1 MTQGRD
7 GISLAHAR
15 ALKLMRV
22 ARRLSLVAAVF
33 VIAALLVGT
42 AGTSYAKSKKNLIN
56 PSTKPR
62 LEDTIVVSNYGAVWY
77 GSIETF
83 AAGAGHSAGPKF
95 RIHGTKTN
103 LGASTGAAG
112 DAVSSVDHD
121 IAVAIPLD
129 FLDLDSAGC
138 GPFGQPAAHPYYGTG
153 LAEIFGPT
161 SNGNSAPENIIC
173 SPNFAFGVP
182 NTTGIFYPQGV
193 AFESPYD
200 QQRPAGVE
208 ILAVANQF
216 PVVNGSW
223 DCKATFACVG
233 GSNPGASCT
242 GASDT
247 TSCTGGGICEGDP
260 ATTCNLAAC
269 APAPTN
275 IEPTK
280 GHPGMCGG
288 GPVGPG
294 SSLGTITEY
303 DVSTLTPGLD
313 NVEPFNNSP
322 VDAINPFSLVPYE
335 QNATIGGCLSLLAG
349 PENLTFDQNG
359 YLFVVNNAG
368 FDAFDLGCAPRYV
381 TVYAPGA
388 NTKDG
393 TEFPVSLIGL
403 FGPTAGILLQP
414 IAAAVDPFDNLY
426 VTDVADNTI
435 KIFNPFVNQDET
447 NPFLDGELLATIA
460 GSRTKLKTPTGIA
473 LSADGD
479 TLYVA
484 NNEANSLEM
493 FTNVRE
499 KTLDA
504 CTTSPCN
511 FNIAPTLI
519 ISGPNSKMNL
529 PVGVALPQ
537 FTPSPL

>member
-1 MTQGRD
+1 
-7 GISLAHAR
+7 
-15 ALKLMRV
+15 
-22 ARRLSLVAAVF
+22 
-33 VIAALLVGT
+33 
-42 AGTSYAKSKKNLIN
+42 
-56 PSTKPR
+56 
-62 LEDTIVVSNYGAVWY
+62 
-77 GSIETF
+77 
-83 AAGAGHSAGPKF
+83 
-95 RIHGTKTN
+95 
-103 LGASTGAAG
+103 
-112 DAVSSVDHD
+112 
-121 IAVAIPLD
+121 
-129 FLDLDSAGC
+129 
-138 GPFGQPAAHPYYGTG
+138 
-153 LAEIFGPT
+153 
-161 SNGNSAPENIIC
+161 
-173 SPNFAFGVP
+173 
-182 NTTGIFYPQGV
+182 
-193 AFESPYD
+193 
-200 QQRPAGVE
+200 
-208 ILAVANQF
+208 
-216 PVVNGSW
+216 
-223 DCKATFACVG
+223 
-233 GSNPGASCT
+233 
-242 GASDT
+242 
-247 TSCTGGGICEGDP
+247 
-260 ATTCNLAAC
+260 
-269 APAPTN
+269 
-275 IEPTK
+275 
-280 GHPGMCGG
+280 MCGG

-349 PENLTFDQNG
+349 PENLTFDQSG

-403 FGPTAGILLQP
+403 FGPTAGTLLQP

-435 KIFNPFVNQDET
+435 KIFNPFT
-447 NPFLDGELLATIA
+447 NFDTSTFFFTGELLATIS
-460 GSRTKLKTPTGIA
+460 GSRTNLKTPTGIA

-493 FTNVRE
+493 FTSVRE

-504 CTTSPCN
+504 CSTPPCN

-519 ISGPNSKMNL
+519 ISGPHSKMNL